1 MSDNSSSVGLGPR
14 IFLENETLTGIL
26 PKDCGYDTIP
36 NLIPP
41 RVRLKLKIRSRGG
54 GRINRK
60 IPRQEFLSICLFF
73 CLLKFGDICHSDYK
87 IKSENFQCKFQVVD
101 EFHCA

>member
-41 RVRLKLKIRSRGG
+41 RVRLKLKIRSRGVA
-54 GRINRK
+54 
-60 IPRQEFLSICLFF
+60 ELTE
-73 CLLKFGDICHSDYK
+73 
-87 IKSENFQCKFQVVD
+87 KSPARNFSQFVYFSVC
-101 EFHCA
+101 